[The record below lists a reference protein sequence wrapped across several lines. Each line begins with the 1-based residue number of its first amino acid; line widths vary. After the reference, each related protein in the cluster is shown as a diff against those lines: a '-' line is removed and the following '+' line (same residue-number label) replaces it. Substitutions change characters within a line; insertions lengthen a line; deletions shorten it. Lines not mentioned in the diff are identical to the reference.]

1 VNIDIEWMFLLLIDQ
16 YWWIGEYWYSVFLL
30 TECSYCLLINI
41 GELMNIDIVCFYWL
55 NVCTVYWPLLVNF
68 SKRSWL
74 SFILVVNKWPTQSE
88 QTQQCCHQHQPL
100 MHRPIGQIHPHYRN
114 VGRGWEWA
122 LRVSNLHTV
131 PKPQCTVSEILSKLL
146 NVRQELNIAPAKH
159 QVPDLCL
166 LLVTVAVSTCNTTKQ
181 VTWRILPLAV
191 LYWHLLIYW
200 CSLDVSTHYYLT
212 TFFVPVLRIF
222 VSLTKNVI
230 LYHCQQFQYLQLFSH
245 NIAVNNNNYYYNCNT
260 SKTMFMVL
268 SSWQSHCESS
278 PGSFDECRTAP
289 SGRQPL
295 DQARRLR
302 LWVRLYRLPESTPT
316 IAVYYYYLVWKLIL
330 ILPSHRG

>member
-1 VNIDIEWMFLLLIDQ
+1 
-16 YWWIGEYWYSVFLL
+16 
-30 TECSYCLLINI
+30 
-41 GELMNIDIVCFYWL
+41 MNIDIVCFYWL

-159 QVPDLCL
+159 QVPCQISVFSLWL
-166 LLVTVAVSTCNTTKQ
+166 LLFQLVTLRNKLHDEYCRSQCSTD
-181 VTWRILPLAV
+181 I
-191 LYWHLLIYW
+191 
-200 CSLDVSTHYYLT
+200 CSFIDV
-212 TFFVPVLRIF
+212 R
-222 VSLTKNVI
+222 
-230 LYHCQQFQYLQLFSH
+230 
-245 NIAVNNNNYYYNCNT
+245 
-260 SKTMFMVL
+260 
-268 SSWQSHCESS
+268 
-278 PGSFDECRTAP
+278 
-289 SGRQPL
+289 
-295 DQARRLR
+295 
-302 LWVRLYRLPESTPT
+302 
-316 IAVYYYYLVWKLIL
+316 
-330 ILPSHRG
+330 